1 ASQRRRS
8 LCFWCLHHTLDAMN
22 SQPQGVRQ
30 QLLSTGEAARLLGS
44 SRQHVVDMCTRG
56 ELPFLWIGQHR
67 RIERSDIDR
76 LRERESPELTR
87 EQERSLWL
95 HRAVAG
101 RLVEQPDKIL
111 QLARQNVTSLLGQQT
126 RSGMTTHWLQQW
138 LRVLERGVD
147 EVAEVLTARSPLA
160 LELRQNSPFA
170 GALPPETR
178 SRVLAAFVKHWR
190 DEHTAAHE
198 RSGRKRLTSA

>member
-1 ASQRRRS
+1 MDSRPQR
-8 LCFWCLHHTLDAMN
+8 M
-22 SQPQGVRQ
+22 RQ
-30 QLLSTGEAARLLGS
+30 QLLSTGEAAHLLGS

-56 ELPFLWIGQHR
+56 ELPFLWIGRHR

-76 LRERESPELTR
+76 LVERQSTQLTR

-101 RLVEQPDKIL
+101 RLVEQPAAIL
-111 QLARQNVTSLLGQQT
+111 ELARQNAMRLLGQQA
-126 RSGMTTHWLQQW
+126 RSGMTAHWLQQW
-138 LRVLERGVD
+138 LRVLDSGVD
-147 EVAEVLTARSPLA
+147 EVAEVLTSHSQLA

-178 SRVLAAFVKHWR
+178 SRVLAAFAKHWR
-190 DEHTAAHE
+190 DEHTAAPQRSDRE
-198 RSGRKRLTSA
+198 RLASA

>member
-1 ASQRRRS
+1 M
-8 LCFWCLHHTLDAMN
+8 D

-30 QLLSTGEAARLLGS
+30 QLLSTGEVARLLGS

-56 ELPFLWIGQHR
+56 ELSFRWIGRHR

-76 LRERESPELTR
+76 LLERESTELTR

-95 HRAVAG
+95 HRAVVG
-101 RLVEQPDKIL
+101 RLVEQPDKTL
-111 QLARQNVTSLLGQQT
+111 ELARQNVISLLEPQA

-138 LRVLERGVD
+138 LRILDSGVD
-147 EVAEVLTARSPLA
+147 EVAEVLTSRSPLA

-170 GALPPETR
+170 GALPQETR
-178 SRVLAAFVKHWR
+178 SRVLGAFVKHWR

-198 RSGRKRLTSA
+198 RSDHDQLASA